1 MQAQGLQGPMEDPFL
16 FQDLLL
22 VLAPA
27 LALLWLWGLACV
39 LRDLRR
45 REAPGPDLSRC
56 GLPSRPLSPP
66 PLLRWLARRRSLTPR
81 RLLLR

>member
-1 MQAQGLQGPMEDPFL
+1 MEDPIA

-22 VLAPA
+22 ALAPA
-27 LALLWLWGLACV
+27 LALLWLWGLARV

-56 GLPSRPLSPP
+56 GLPRRPLSPP
-66 PLLRWLARRRSLTPR
+66 SLLRWLARRRSLPPR
-81 RLLLR
+81 GLLLR